1 MTLAV
6 DVASVPPGEASVV
19 AIAPGGAERVLLPA
33 GSLKTRRARV
43 RVRTADFFSKPG
55 EYRVSLRHG
64 DETIGEGGFT
74 VAEDERSVVVNACG
88 AP

>member
-1 MTLAV
+1 VTLAA
-6 DVASVPPGEASVV
+6 DIASVPPGEVSVV

-43 RVRTADFFSKPG
+43 RVRTEDFFSKPG
-55 EYRVSLRHG
+55 EYRVSLRQG
-64 DETIGEGGFT
+64 DMTIGEGGFSI
-74 VAEDERSVVVNACG
+74 AEDERSAVVNACG